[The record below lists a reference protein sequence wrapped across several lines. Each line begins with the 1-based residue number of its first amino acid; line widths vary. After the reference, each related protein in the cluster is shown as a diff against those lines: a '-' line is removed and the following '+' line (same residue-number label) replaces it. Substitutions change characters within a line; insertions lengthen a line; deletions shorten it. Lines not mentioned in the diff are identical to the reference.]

1 MNKTNIIIG
10 ILLISVIFMV
20 ILGFAYSQTVIK
32 IYITDTYYDIN
43 NDKILVINIEHP
55 KYLTL
60 FNENSTYIIPSPTN
74 SNYYF
79 KGKIYDWSKPPEMSH
94 FYGYIQSLN
103 IFYFLGE

>member
-1 MNKTNIIIG
+1 MRNNRMNKTNIIIG

-60 FNENSTYIIPSPTN
+60 FNENIAYED
-74 SNYYF
+74 
-79 KGKIYDWSKPPEMSH
+79 IYRYRKPKR
-94 FYGYIQSLN
+94 N
-103 IFYFLGE
+103 T